1 MDRDI
6 SRGGCR
12 GRQPGSGF
20 YLWQGDRLYLFVS
33 VVANVVFDLVRNSP
47 HTGSTDPIAF
57 AAPRRTADSPTA
69 GALIPAPPETVANI
83 APVEPVP
90 ATAAPPADKPGP
102 GSGGLY

>member
-1 MDRDI
+1 VVVGAG
-6 SRGGCR
+6 SRVL
-12 GRQPGSGF
+12 GF
-20 YLWQGDRLYLFVS
+20 TFGKAIAFTYAVIVS